1 MNMNTFT
8 EYKIVNH
15 ADSSKVEEEVSELMK
30 QGFIPFGGVECSS
43 HEGKIEIFQA
53 MVKVQEPQEPT

>member
-1 MNMNTFT
+1 MNKFT

-15 ADSSKVEEEVSELMK
+15 ADNSKVEQEVTELMK
-30 QGFIPFGGVECSS
+30 QGFIPFGGLECSS

-53 MVKVQEPQEPT
+53 MVKVQES